1 MHLVIDCQH
10 LCVTLIRVVRADF
23 INGALGDYL
32 VSAADKLRVA
42 DLITA
47 GRLGVCHRAAGA
59 CARLAVIAVPLIDVA
74 QTRNTNHVFVHF
86 GGLSRFNSSVGLG
99 QEQTKFRRACWKR
112 I

>member
-47 GRLGVCHRAAGA
+47 G
-59 CARLAVIAVPLIDVA
+59 
-74 QTRNTNHVFVHF
+74 
-86 GGLSRFNSSVGLG
+86 
-99 QEQTKFRRACWKR
+99 
-112 I
+112 